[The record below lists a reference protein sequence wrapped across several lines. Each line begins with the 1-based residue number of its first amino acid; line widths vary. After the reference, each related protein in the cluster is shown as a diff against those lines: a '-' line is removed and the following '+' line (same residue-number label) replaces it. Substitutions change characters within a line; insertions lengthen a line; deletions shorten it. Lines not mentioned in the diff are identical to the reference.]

1 MIAWIGVKNIKD
13 NESYRNIKNVIV
25 IAVMLVIGLG
35 SLIGLNI
42 SLPLGIV
49 TLSGLSL
56 AGVVGIL
63 LNAILTK
70 FMK

>member
-13 NESYRNIKNVIV
+13 NESYRSIKNIIV
-25 IAVMLVIGLG
+25 IAVMLIIGLG
-35 SLIGLNI
+35 NLIGLNI
-42 SLPLGIV
+42 VLPLGIV